1 MKTTTLLRHLLAVLG
16 LFACLAVPFS
26 AHAGG
31 KPGVVIQMSENDP
44 AKWNLALNNARNLI
58 TAMGGAD
65 KVDVE
70 IVAYGP
76 GLGMLK
82 EDSAV
87 GERLGGVLSEGVK
100 LSACGNTM
108 RAQKVAEADL
118 HMGVQVVSAGVM
130 EIMQRQQSGWAYI
143 RP

>member
-1 MKTTTLLRHLLAVLG
+1 MKTIIFLRHLFTAFG
-16 LFACLAVPFS
+16 LIACLAVPLS

-108 RAQKVAEADL
+108 RAQKVSETDL

>member
-1 MKTTTLLRHLLAVLG
+1 MKTHLLFRRVFAMLG
-16 LFACLAVPFS
+16 LIACLFVPLG
-26 AHAGG
+26 AHAAG

-65 KVDVE
+65 KIDVE

-82 EDSAV
+82 DGSAV

-108 RAQKVAEADL
+108 RAQKLTESDL
-118 HMGVQVVSAGVM
+118 HMGVQVVDAGVM
-130 EIMQRQQSGWAYI
+130 EIMQRQQSGWSYI

>member
-1 MKTTTLLRHLLAVLG
+1 MRKTPFLHGLIVMAG
-16 LFACLAVPFS
+16 LFACVLAPFN

-31 KPGVVIQMSENDP
+31 KPGVVIQMSESDP

-58 TAMGGAD
+58 GAMGGAD
-65 KVDVE
+65 KIDVE

-82 EDSAV
+82 EGSAV
-87 GERLGGVLSEGVK
+87 NDRLGGILSEGVR

-108 RAQKVAEADL
+108 RAQKLDEADL
-118 HMGVQVVSAGVM
+118 HLGVQVVAAGVM